1 MSRRKRKGQPL
12 HVGKVLD
19 EMLDQV
25 GLSDCMANQK
35 LLDVWPQ
42 VVGEKIARF
51 SRAVDFND
59 GVLVLQAEHPV
70 WRQEL
75 TMIVP
80 GIITKYNDIF
90 GAGTVKEVR
99 WSRQVPKRR
108 LSDNSS

>member
-1 MSRRKRKGQPL
+1 MSQKKRKGQPM
-12 HVGKVLD
+12 HVGKVLN
-19 EMLDQV
+19 EVLDQA

-35 LLDVWPQ
+35 MLDIWPQ

-51 SRAVDFND
+51 SKAIDFEN

-90 GAGTVKEVR
+90 GENTVKEVR
-99 WSRQVPKRR
+99 WSRQFTQRR
-108 LSDNSS
+108 WSDNSS